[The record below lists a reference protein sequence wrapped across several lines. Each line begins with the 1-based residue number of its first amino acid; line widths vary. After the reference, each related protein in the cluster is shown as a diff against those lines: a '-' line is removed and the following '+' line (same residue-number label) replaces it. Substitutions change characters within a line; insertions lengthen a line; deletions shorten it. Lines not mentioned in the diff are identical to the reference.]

1 MGGEDKDFLVKIL
14 IHKGNFNFAYVYP
27 FWNSFKLL
35 VLEVGISFWLLFNI
49 SM

>member
-27 FWNSFKLL
+27 FWNSGGRYFIL
-35 VLEVGISFWLLFNI
+35 VAV
-49 SM
+49 